1 MQDGKFELKNRMR
14 QPLPLEYAGKS
25 ISLAAGGILEC
36 TETEFSCAEIQR
48 NIKGRRLKL
57 IAVPVKVQP
66 EGNLEAAIH
75 AEEEVQEVTIED
87 PIVYEMAPETAGPVQ
102 EAELEEEKDG
112 DSLTS
117 KSGEPDNGTVEVA
130 VGHVET
136 INACGGSQD
145 PMRQEDDIS
154 LCQEPAKK
162 RRKRSRSGKRD
173 DKDQE

>member
-1 MQDGKFELKNRMR
+1 MRFEMQDGKFKLKNRMR

-48 NIKGRRLKL
+48 NIKGERLKL
-57 IAVPVKVQP
+57 IAVPVEVKDREDHDVEIFQP
-66 EGNLEAAIH
+66 STSSFLTVC
-75 AEEEVQEVTIED
+75 AEEEVQEVTIKD
-87 PIVYEMAPETAGPVQ
+87 PIVHEMAPETAGPVQ

-112 DSLTS
+112 NSLTS
-117 KSGEPDNGTVEVA
+117 KSGEPDNGTV
-130 VGHVET
+130 
-136 INACGGSQD
+136 
-145 PMRQEDDIS
+145 
-154 LCQEPAKK
+154 EPAKK